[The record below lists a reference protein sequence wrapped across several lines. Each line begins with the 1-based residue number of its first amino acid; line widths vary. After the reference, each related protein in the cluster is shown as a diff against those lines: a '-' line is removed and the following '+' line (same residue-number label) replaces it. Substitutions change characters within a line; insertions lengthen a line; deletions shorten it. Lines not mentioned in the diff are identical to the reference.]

1 MIDHGLSTSAA
12 ETLGDLVTLN
22 ARAFPERP
30 ALTATGADGQE
41 TFTYRELDER
51 TTALACGLVAAG
63 VGKGD
68 RVAFLMNNDLA
79 LEAVQIYSACHKAGA
94 VAVPINGRLVPIE
107 VEAAIRHAEVGTLI
121 FGPAFADHAQLLR
134 DTEDLEVQLFQVG
147 GEGGE
152 FASFSELAGA
162 AADPSALPEVS
173 PDDYCDWLYTS
184 GTTGTPKCVMLSH
197 ANCVASSM
205 IIGATLSLRVDDLY
219 LTPFPFFTSSGT
231 HTTYLTGLSCG
242 AHSWISNNTRAEALF
257 KELEDS
263 GATSFG
269 AVPAIY
275 SYMLDCPTREEFD
288 LSLVRG
294 CWFGGAAIN
303 GELVRKIKRLFPRA
317 EVVNIFGQ
325 TESGNPGTYLP
336 GKFAEDKAGSIGRTG
351 MPGVD
356 VRVVDIDT
364 GKPLEGAGSGELHLR
379 SKATMQGYYANPEA
393 TATTIEDGWLRTGD
407 LVMVDED
414 GFMYVHDRLKDIIIR
429 GGHNVATIE
438 VESAINDHP
447 EVIESAVVAKP
458 HETLGEDVM
467 AYVVITEGGSAGGEE
482 LREFLVPRLADYKIP
497 REWAFIEAL
506 PRNPTGKILKRELRE
521 QARERAAAQAS

>member
-1 MIDHGLSTSAA
+1 MIDHGLSTSTA

-22 ARAFPERP
+22 AHAFPERP

-41 TFTYRELDER
+41 TLTYRELDER
-51 TTALACGLVAAG
+51 TTRLACGLVAAG

-121 FGPAFADHAQLLR
+121 FGPDFTDHAYLLR
-134 DTEDLEVQLFQVG
+134 DIPDLDVRLFQVG
-147 GEGGE
+147 DGGD
-152 FASFSELAGA
+152 FAPFSELTGA
-162 AADPSALPEVS
+162 AADPAGLPEVS

-184 GTTGTPKCVMLSH
+184 GTTGSPKCVMLSH
-197 ANCVASSM
+197 ANCIAASM
-205 IIGATLSLRVDDLY
+205 ILGATLTLRVDDLY

-242 AHSWISNNTRAEALF
+242 AHSYVSNNTRAEPLF
-257 KELEDS
+257 AEIEES
-263 GATSFG
+263 GATALG

-288 LSLVRG
+288 LSLVRN

-336 GKFAEDKAGSIGRTG
+336 GKFAEEKAGSIGRTG

-356 VRVVDIDT
+356 VRVVNIDD
-364 GKPLEGAGSGELHLR
+364 GRPLEGAGSGELHLR

-407 LVMVDED
+407 LVMVDEE

-467 AYVVITEGGSAGGEE
+467 AFVVITEGGSADGGV
-482 LREFLVPRLADYKIP
+482 LREFLVERLADYKIP

-506 PRNPTGKILKRELRE
+506 PRNPTGKILKRELRQ
-521 QARERAAAQAS
+521 QARGTAAGHAS

>member
-22 ARAFPERP
+22 ARAYPDEP
-30 ALTATGADGQE
+30 ALTATGAAGQE
-41 TFTYRELDER
+41 TLTYRVLDER
-51 TTALACGLVAAG
+51 TTQLACGLAAAG
-63 VGKGD
+63 VAKGD

-94 VAVPINGRLVPIE
+94 VAVPINGRLVPVE
-107 VEAAIRHAEVGTLI
+107 VETAIRHAEVGTLI
-121 FGPAFADHAQLLR
+121 FGPEFVDHANLLR
-134 DTEDLEVQLFQVG
+134 AADDLEIRLFQVG
-147 GEGGE
+147 DGGD
-152 FASFSELAGA
+152 FAPFSDLTSVAG
-162 AADPSALPEVS
+162 DPAALPQVS

-197 ANCVASSM
+197 ANCVAGAM
-205 IIGATLSLRVDDLY
+205 MLGATLTLRFDDLY

-231 HTTYLTGLSCG
+231 HTTYLTGLSAG
-242 AHSWISNNTRAEALF
+242 AHSYVSNNTRAEALLG
-257 KELEDS
+257 ELQES
-263 GATSFG
+263 RATVFG

-288 LSLVRG
+288 LSLVRH

-303 GELVRKIKRLFPRA
+303 AELVRKIKRLFPRA
-317 EVVNIFGQ
+317 EVVNVFGQ

-336 GKFAEDKAGSIGRTG
+336 GKYAEYKAGSIGRTG

-356 VRVVDIDT
+356 IRVVGVED
-364 GKPLEGAGSGELHLR
+364 GKPIEGAGVGELHLR
-379 SKATMQGYYANPEA
+379 SNATMQGYYANPEA

-414 GFMYVHDRLKDIIIR
+414 GFLYVHDRLKDIIIR
-429 GGHNVATIE
+429 GGHNVASIE

-458 HETLGEDVM
+458 HESLGEDVM
-467 AYVVITEGGSAGGEE
+467 AFVVITEGGSADGDA
-482 LREFLVPRLADYKIP
+482 LREFLVERLADYKIP

-521 QARERAAAQAS
+521 QAKQITAGQAS